1 MPTNKRMLFS
11 QLNSM
16 RLFWLVFALIPA
28 TGPQYIAVAQQQP
41 PAVAAS
47 PDDNGRRP
55 VLVEL
60 FTSEGCSSCPPADA
74 LLARLDADQFV
85 DGARA
90 IVLSEHVTYWDQ
102 QGWRDP
108 YSLDVVTYR
117 QQDYADHFGLSS
129 PSTPQV
135 VVDGTA
141 QFLGTN
147 ERALTRTVTQAALS
161 PKQELTIG
169 NAQLS
174 GDTVHF
180 AVHSAAAPR
189 AMLVAVLAEDETHSI
204 VSSGENAGRTL
215 HHVAVTRVLKKMD
228 ANFADGRPITLKLPG
243 SSKSSSPG
251 NAVPLRLVVFLADK
265 HSGQVVAVAEQTLTR

>member
-1 MPTNKRMLFS
+1 MPSNQRMRIS
-11 QLNSM
+11 QFNPI
-16 RLFWLVFALIPA
+16 RLLWLVLLAVSV
-28 TGPQYIAVAQQQP
+28 TGPHDAAVSQQP
-41 PAVAAS
+41 TAVAAN
-47 PDDNGRRP
+47 PDDAGRRP

-74 LLARLDADQFV
+74 LLARLDANQFV

-90 IVLSEHVTYWDQ
+90 IVLSEHVTYWDE

-108 YSLDVVTYR
+108 YSLDIVTYR

-129 PSTPQV
+129 TSTPQMM
-135 VVDGTA
+135 VDGTA
-141 QFLGTN
+141 QLLGTN
-147 ERALTRTVTQAALS
+147 ERGLTAAIQKAALS
-161 PKQELTIG
+161 PKQELTIS

-174 GDTVHF
+174 GNEIHF

-189 AMLVAVLAEDETHSI
+189 AMLVAVLAEDATHTM
-204 VSSGENAGRTL
+204 VTSGENAGRTL

-228 ANFADGRPITLKLPG
+228 AGFANGRPITLKLP
-243 SSKSSSPG
+243 SENKSKSPG

-265 HSGQVVAVAEQTLTR
+265 HSGQVIAVAEETITR

>member
-1 MPTNKRMLFS
+1 MPSNQRMRIS
-11 QLNSM
+11 RLNPI
-16 RLFWLVFALIPA
+16 RLIWLVLLAVPVA
-28 TGPQYIAVAQQQP
+28 GPQASAVSQQQSTAVAG
-41 PAVAAS
+41 S
-47 PDDNGRRP
+47 PDDAARRP

-74 LLARLDADQFV
+74 LLARLDANQFV

-108 YSLDVVTYR
+108 YSLDIVTYR
-117 QQDYADHFGLSS
+117 QQDYADHFGLGS
-129 PSTPQV
+129 PSTPQL

-141 QFLGTN
+141 QLLGSN
-147 ERALTRTVTQAALS
+147 ERGLTAAIAKAALS
-161 PKQELTIG
+161 PKQELTIS

-189 AMLVAVLAEDETHSI
+189 AMLVTVLAEDETHSV

-228 ANFADGRPITLKLPG
+228 AGFADGRPLTLKLPG
-243 SSKSSSPG
+243 PNKSKSPG
-251 NAVPLRLVVFLADK
+251 TAVPLRLIVFLADK
-265 HSGQVVAVAEQTLTR
+265 HSGQVIAVGEETITR

>member
-1 MPTNKRMLFS
+1 MRLL
-11 QLNSM
+11 QLNPS
-16 RLFWLVFALIPA
+16 RLIWPVLLAALV
-28 TGPQYIAVAQQQP
+28 TGLQANAVSQQPTAVAT
-41 PAVAAS
+41 S
-47 PDDNGRRP
+47 PDAGRRP

-108 YSLDVVTYR
+108 YSLDIVTYR

-129 PSTPQV
+129 PSTPEV

-147 ERALTRTVTQAALS
+147 EKALTRAIAQAALS
-161 PKQELTIG
+161 PKQEITIA

-174 GDTVHF
+174 GSEVHF

-189 AMLVAVLAEDETHSI
+189 AMLVAVLAEDETHSV

-228 ANFADGRPITLKLPG
+228 AGFADGRPLTLKLPG
-243 SSKSSSPG
+243 PTKSNSPG

-265 HSGQVVAVAEQTLTR
+265 HSGQVIAVAEQTLTR

>member
-1 MPTNKRMLFS
+1 
-11 QLNSM
+11 M
-16 RLFWLVFALIPA
+16 RLLQPNSIRLLLPALLA
-28 TGPQYIAVAQQQP
+28 LTVTGLRPIAVSQQP
-41 PAVAAS
+41 SAAAVSPGDAA
-47 PDDNGRRP
+47 RRP

-74 LLARLDADQFV
+74 LLARLDANQFV

-108 YSLDVVTYR
+108 YSLDTVTYR

-135 VVDGTA
+135 VVDGTV
-141 QFLGTN
+141 QFVGTN
-147 ERALTRTVTQAALS
+147 ERALSRDVAQASLN
-161 PKQELTIG
+161 PKQEITIS

-174 GDTVHF
+174 GDTVRF

-189 AMLVAVLAEDETHSI
+189 ATLIAAVAEDEAHT
-204 VSSGENAGRTL
+204 VVTGGENSGHTL

-228 ANFADGRPITLKLPG
+228 SGFADGRPLTLKIPAANK
-243 SSKSSSPG
+243 SKSAENP
-251 NAVPLRLVVFLADK
+251 VPLRLVVFLADK
-265 HSGQVVAVAEQTLTR
+265 HSGQVIAVAEETITR

>member
-1 MPTNKRMLFS
+1 MKLLQPIPI
-11 QLNSM
+11 
-16 RLFWLVFALIPA
+16 RLVWPVLLAVSV
-28 TGPQYIAVAQQQP
+28 TGLQAIAVSQQQSP
-41 PAVAAS
+41 PVAAN
-47 PDDNGRRP
+47 PDAARRP

-90 IVLSEHVTYWDQ
+90 IVLSEHVTSWDD

-108 YSLDVVTYR
+108 FSLDIVTYR
-117 QQDYADHFGLSS
+117 QQDYAEQFKLGS
-129 PSTPQV
+129 PYTPQA

-141 QFLGTN
+141 QVLGSN
-147 ERALTRTVTQAALS
+147 ERALSSAIAHAAQS
-161 PKQELTIG
+161 PKQELTIA

-174 GDTVHF
+174 GSEVHF

-204 VSSGENAGRTL
+204 VSSGENAGHTL

-243 SSKSSSPG
+243 SNKSSSPG
-251 NAVPLRLVVFLADK
+251 KAVPLRLVVFLADK
-265 HSGQVVAVAEQTLTR
+265 HSGQVIAVAEQTITR

>member
-1 MPTNKRMLFS
+1 MLTHQRMPLLQINPI
-11 QLNSM
+11 
-16 RLFWLVFALIPA
+16 RLLWLVLL
-28 TGPQYIAVAQQQP
+28 AVPLAGQRAVPVSQQQST
-41 PAVAAS
+41 AVAANS
-47 PDDNGRRP
+47 GDAARRP

-74 LLARLDADQFV
+74 LIARLDANQFV

-108 YSLDVVTYR
+108 YSLDIVTYR

-129 PSTPQV
+129 PSTPQE
-135 VVDGTA
+135 VVDGTT
-141 QFLGTN
+141 QMLGTN
-147 ERALTRTVTQAALS
+147 ERALSNAIAHAALI

-180 AVHSAAAPR
+180 TVHSAAAPR
-189 AMLVAVLAEDETHSI
+189 AMLVAVLAEDETHSV

-228 ANFADGRPITLKLPG
+228 AGFADGRPLTLKFPAANK
-243 SSKSSSPG
+243 SKSTG
-251 NAVPLRLVVFLADK
+251 NAVPLRLIVFLSDK
-265 HSGQVVAVAEQTLTR
+265 HSGQVIAVAEETITR